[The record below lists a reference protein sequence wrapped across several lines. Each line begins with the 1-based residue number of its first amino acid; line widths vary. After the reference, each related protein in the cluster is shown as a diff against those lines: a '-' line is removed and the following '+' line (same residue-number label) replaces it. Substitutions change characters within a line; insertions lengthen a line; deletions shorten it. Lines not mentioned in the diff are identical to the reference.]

1 MNTFAIKK
9 VEIMKELSH
18 VPENKLDMVKSYID
32 SLLDDKHK
40 TGKSNKS
47 LKGIWKEKGFNNIV
61 DLDSEIKKV
70 RKEMADSI
78 LNRKI

>member
-1 MNTFAIKK
+1 MNSLAIKK
-9 VEIMKELSH
+9 VEIMKELSY

-32 SLLDDKHK
+32 SLIDDKHK
-40 TGKSNKS
+40 TGRRNKS
-47 LKGIWKEKGFNNIV
+47 LKGIWSEKGFNNIAN
-61 DLDSEIKKV
+61 LDSEIKKI